1 MSMTK
6 PERFIP
12 PEVLAEPLTRA
23 KRLAEKMA
31 RMLNNED
38 VSDVAIAVA
47 LLTSGVVHQ
56 YADGPARVDELVN
69 AIRKL
74 EDRFLAKAT
83 GAGDLTLQ

>member
-1 MSMTK
+1 MAK

-12 PEVLAEPLTRA
+12 ASIPADPLARA
-23 KRLAEKMA
+23 KHLAEKMA
-31 RMLNNED
+31 RVLNNED

-56 YADGPARVDELVN
+56 YSDGPARVNELVN
-69 AIRKL
+69 AIREL

-83 GAGDLTLQ
+83 GAGDLKPQ